1 MGFVTG
7 FTGGVTLTLGLTY
20 LAVLAHDRNRQSQA
34 ELLRAQTRVLNSLA
48 SGSGSSS
55 TSDSAP
61 TPLSRAELGAQH
73 RAHFVETAKDKW
85 NAEIEGAV
93 RWAQTRDW
101 AEARENAE
109 DAAARLLGLAR
120 ESHALEDGR
129 KRVVDAAGTVR
140 EEARRGVVEVR
151 RAAGVVGEETRHRF
165 EDAQNAAGTVRAET
179 RHAFE
184 DAKRTAGEVRE
195 ETKHMLEDARKTA
208 GETKTAVVHAIEDG
222 IEKGRKM
229 VGRAKAHAL
238 LIEES
243 AEARVDAR
251 LMHVSD
257 IEKALSE
264 RYDSERRRNE
274 IMSKSVEQVLKERYT
289 PIDQRDNSRLRG
301 I

>member
-1 MGFVTG
+1 MGFIAG
-7 FTGGVTLTLGLTY
+7 FTGGVTLTLGVTY

-34 ELLRAQTRVLNSLA
+34 ELLRSQTRVLNSLA
-48 SGSGSSS
+48 AG
-55 TSDSAP
+55 TDPAALP
-61 TPLSRAELGAQH
+61 TTTPLSRAELGAQH

-109 DAAARLLGLAR
+109 DAAARLLGIAR

-140 EEARRGVVEVR
+140 EEARRGVEEAR
-151 RAAGVVGEETRHRF
+151 RAAGTIGSETRHRF
-165 EDAQNAAGTVRAET
+165 EDAQKGVGSVREET
-179 RHAFE
+179 KHRLE
-184 DAKRTAGEVRE
+184 DAKRTAGVVRE
-195 ETKHMLEDARKTA
+195 ETKHMLEDARKSA
-208 GETKTAVVHAIEDG
+208 GETKEAVVHAIEDG

-238 LIEES
+238 LVEEQ
-243 AEARVDAR
+243 AEARVDAK

-274 IMSKSVEQVLKERYT
+274 TMSKSVEQVLRERYT